1 MSGFK
6 GLFFKA
12 MLAMAVFSV
21 AFGCGGSKV
30 EPQVAVVPAKGRV
43 TIKGQPGANLA
54 LAFIPAGQGSNLR
67 PQANT
72 GADGTF
78 EITTYKTGDGGPE
91 GEYKVVVSVAVD
103 PTLSDSKKEELAGKL
118 AAEAKRIPAAYQRGD
133 TTPLT
138 VKIEKGKADLGVL
151 EIK

>member
-1 MSGFK
+1 MRG
-6 GLFFKA
+6 GLRA
-12 MLAMAVFSV
+12 ILGAVVVCV
-21 AFGCGGSKV
+21 ALGCGGSKV

-54 LAFIPAGQGSNLR
+54 LAFIPAGHGTNLR

-72 GADGTF
+72 GADGAF

-118 AAEAKRIPAAYQRGD
+118 AAEAKRIPAAYQRAD

-138 VKIEKGKADLGVL
+138 VKIGKGKPDLGVL

>member
-1 MSGFK
+1 MKLFMWGVP
-6 GLFFKA
+6 GLF
-12 MLAMAVFSV
+12 LAFLGMIT
-21 AFGCGGSKV
+21 GCGDG
-30 EPQVAVVPAKGRV
+30 VAAKDQLPVVPAKGKLLVR
-43 TIKGQPGANLA
+43 GQPMSGVNLLLVPVKA
-54 LAFIPAGQGSNLR
+54 DQKIR

-72 GADGTF
+72 GADGSF

-91 GEYKVVVSVAVD
+91 GEYKVVLSMMVD
-103 PTLSDSKKEELAGKL
+103 PNLSDSKKEELAGKL
-118 AAEAKRIPAAYQRGD
+118 AAEAKRIPAAYQRAD

>member
-1 MSGFK
+1 MNGSRRGGFRAIL
-6 GLFFKA
+6 GA
-12 MLAMAVFSV
+12 AVACV
-21 AFGCGGSKV
+21 ALGCGGSKV
-30 EPQVAVVPAKGRV
+30 EPQVAVVPAKGRL

-54 LAFIPAGQGSNLR
+54 LAFIPAGQGSSLR

-72 GADGTF
+72 GSDGSF

-91 GEYKVVVSVAVD
+91 GDYKVVVSVAVD

-118 AAEAKRIPAAYQRGD
+118 AAEAKRIPTVYQRAE

-138 VKIEKGKADLGVL
+138 VKIEKGKPDLGVL
-151 EIK
+151 EVK